1 MLSLLKR
8 NQVEILDSSGSNPA
22 TAYPYLWKKVCR
34 LGSKPYFFKWR
45 IQCDWS
51 SSCSLFIIFFMTM
64 KSRGFV
70 GPDLL
75 RTFFPPKPS
84 YDPWKNDCAIACFL
98 GVVYKQKSIEKYVLD
113 LDFLVE
119 RHKLDMKQR
128 KEQQPKNKSKNLNAR
143 KIP

>member
-1 MLSLLKR
+1 MNLGLFLLNNYSHAK
-8 NQVEILDSSGSNPA
+8 SFFASNGP
-22 TAYPYLWKKVCR
+22 
-34 LGSKPYFFKWR
+34 LGSKPYFFKRR

-84 YDPWKNDCAIACFL
+84 YDLWKNDCAIACFL

-119 RHKLDMKQR
+119 RHKLDMKQQ
-128 KEQQPKNKSKNLNAR
+128 KESSSYQTDGLF
-143 KIP
+143 